1 MKNLDIPIQTAKK
14 QQKTEG
20 CGRKEGGRREYVAHR
35 IKMRII
41 ADFLSRKPRI
51 MEWYLK
57 SIERKNDQPRI
68 PYTVKIPFKNEGE
81 IKTFSNKN

>member
-51 MEWYLK
+51 MEWYL
-57 SIERKNDQPRI
+57 
-68 PYTVKIPFKNEGE
+68 
-81 IKTFSNKN
+81 